1 MLGPFCKNSYFD
13 KIIFGPEKISHF
25 YTRAEIIGGPLSM
38 SVTVSNMSLRY
49 LKSFKIDFLSK
60 KKKKKMAEMMYDMTK
75 KYFHQLLD
83 ELHLVLVVEVRKG
96 VQHVSRGT

>member
-1 MLGPFCKNSYFD
+1 
-13 KIIFGPEKISHF
+13 
-25 YTRAEIIGGPLSM
+25 
-38 SVTVSNMSLRY
+38 
-49 LKSFKIDFLSK
+49 
-60 KKKKKMAEMMYDMTK
+60 MYDMTK